1 MAARAS
7 ETDVVLGILDRV
19 HRAAVRLPGLVTFTI
34 ATRLLLAIG
43 FIPPGLTKALGRR
56 FTLLPSEGSAVG
68 LFFEGFFQ
76 SGEYYGFVGLMQ
88 IAAGV
93 MLLVPGTALLG
104 ALLYLPIIVNIFAIT
119 VAMQFRGTWVI
130 VGAMLLANLYLL
142 AWDYDR
148 LRTVLFRDPPPLA
161 PDHRPEGRG
170 LAA

>member
-1 MAARAS
+1 MVSAS
-7 ETDVVLGILDRV
+7 EADVVIATLDLV
-19 HRAAVRLPGLVTFTI
+19 HRAVVRRPALAAFTV

-43 FIPPGLTKALGRR
+43 FIPPGLRKALGHR
-56 FTLLPSEGSAVG
+56 FTLIPPEGSAVG

-88 IAAGV
+88 VAAGV

-104 ALLYLPIIVNIFAIT
+104 ALLYLPIVVNIFVIT

-161 PDHRPEGRG
+161 PDHRPQRRG
-170 LAA
+170 LMA

>member
-1 MAARAS
+1 MFCCWSRAR
-7 ETDVVLGILDRV
+7 RC
-19 HRAAVRLPGLVTFTI
+19 
-34 ATRLLLAIG
+34 
-43 FIPPGLTKALGRR
+43 
-56 FTLLPSEGSAVG
+56 SAR
-68 LFFEGFFQ
+68 
-76 SGEYYGFVGLMQ
+76 
-88 IAAGV
+88 
-93 MLLVPGTALLG
+93 
-104 ALLYLPIIVNIFAIT
+104 LLYLPIIVNIFVIT